1 MAIYVNLN
9 IVMAHRRIS
18 SQELAE
24 QVGITQANLSI
35 LKTVEG
41 GLCNGQRPFQSQ
53 PCRGETVLLQ
63 VRRCDVQR
71 HAGASDWLDRHNGPP
86 FAKINPTVD
95 GIIPDGRG
103 LWIAVMIGGIGK
115 GAESMI

>member
-1 MAIYVNLN
+1 MGKHQNAAGI
-9 IVMAHRRIS
+9 R
-18 SQELAE
+18 
-24 QVGITQANLSI
+24 VGLDLDGALQSDPRL
-35 LKTVEG
+35 VEG